1 MIKSEVD
8 GAYLI
13 THSYGEV
20 IDGITWDE
28 SSAKF
33 LVDKLNERCKKVNK
47 CLECRK
53 SNFKIGEETCDK
65 AEIYFSSNGY
75 GSRCATYCVNDVTD
89 KLNKDYKY
97 TLIDGKEIF
106 NEPESEYYVLL
117 YKKDGENWI

>member
-1 MIKSEVD
+1 MEVKMIKSEVD

-47 CLECRK
+47 CIECRK
-53 SNFKIGEETCDK
+53 SNFEMWKETCDK
-65 AEIYFSSNGY
+65 AEIYFSGNGFY
-75 GSRCATYCVNDVTD
+75 FVNDITD
-89 KLNKDYKY
+89 KLNKDY
-97 TLIDGKEIF
+97 IESP
-106 NEPESEYYVLL
+106 NEYHYQKIGVLDV
-117 YKKDGENWI
+117 KKILWE

>member
-47 CLECRK
+47 CLKCRK

-75 GSRCATYCVNDVTD
+75 GSRCAAYCVNDVTD
-89 KLNKDYKY
+89 KLNKDYIESPYEYHYQK
-97 TLIDGKEIF
+97 ID
-106 NEPESEYYVLL
+106 VLDV
-117 YKKDGENWI
+117 KKMLGE

>member
-47 CLECRK
+47 CIECRK
-53 SNFKIGEETCDK
+53 SNFKLVKKIAK
-65 AEIYFSSNGY
+65 KQKYILV
-75 GSRCATYCVNDVTD
+75 ATGMVVDV
-89 KLNKDYKY
+89 LYIASMML
-97 TLIDGKEIF
+97 LI
-106 NEPESEYYVLL
+106 N
-117 YKKDGENWI
+117 

>member
-28 SSAKF
+28 SSTKF
-33 LVDKLNERCKKVNK
+33 MVDKLNERCKKVNK

-53 SNFKIGEETCDK
+53 SNFKIG
-65 AEIYFSSNGY
+65 
-75 GSRCATYCVNDVTD
+75 
-89 KLNKDYKY
+89 
-97 TLIDGKEIF
+97 
-106 NEPESEYYVLL
+106 
-117 YKKDGENWI
+117 

>member
-33 LVDKLNERCKKVNK
+33 LVDKLNERCKKVINVLSVEK
-47 CLECRK
+47 AILKLVKKRVIKRK
-53 SNFKIGEETCDK
+53 SILVAMDM
-65 AEIYFSSNGY
+65 
-75 GSRCATYCVNDVTD
+75 VVDVPHIASMM
-89 KLNKDYKY
+89 L
-97 TLIDGKEIF
+97 LI
-106 NEPESEYYVLL
+106 N
-117 YKKDGENWI
+117 

>member
-1 MIKSEVD
+1 MNNYGTYEVD

-13 THSYGEV
+13 THHCGEV

-33 LVDKLNERCKKVNK
+33 LIDKLNERCKKVDK

-53 SNFKIGEETCDK
+53 SNFEIGKETCDK

-75 GSRCATYCVNDVTD
+75 GSRCAVYCVNDVTD
-89 KLNKDYKY
+89 KLNKDYIECPNEYHYQK
-97 TLIDGKEIF
+97 IDVID
-106 NEPESEYYVLL
+106 V
-117 YKKDGENWI
+117 KKMLGE

>member
-33 LVDKLNERCKKVNK
+33 LAFRIQTNLSYR
-47 CLECRK
+47 
-53 SNFKIGEETCDK
+53 
-65 AEIYFSSNGY
+65 
-75 GSRCATYCVNDVTD
+75 
-89 KLNKDYKY
+89 
-97 TLIDGKEIF
+97 
-106 NEPESEYYVLL
+106 
-117 YKKDGENWI
+117 

>member
-33 LVDKLNERCKKVNK
+33 LVDKFNERCKKVNK

-53 SNFKIGEETCDK
+53 SNFKIG
-65 AEIYFSSNGY
+65 
-75 GSRCATYCVNDVTD
+75 
-89 KLNKDYKY
+89 
-97 TLIDGKEIF
+97 
-106 NEPESEYYVLL
+106 
-117 YKKDGENWI
+117 

>member
-33 LVDKLNERCKKVNK
+33 LVDKLNERCKKVDK

-53 SNFKIGEETCDK
+53 SNFEIGEENCEK
-65 AEIYFSSNGY
+65 AEIYFGCNGH
-75 GSRCATYCVNDVTD
+75 GNNRAVYCVNDVTD
-89 KLNKDYKY
+89 KLNKDYIESPYEYHYQK
-97 TLIDGKEIF
+97 ID
-106 NEPESEYYVLL
+106 VLDV
-117 YKKDGENWI
+117 KKMLGEEKL

>member
-1 MIKSEVD
+1 MIKSEID

-47 CLECRK
+47 CIECRK
-53 SNFKIGEETCDK
+53 SNFKIGEENCEK
-65 AEIYFSSNGY
+65 AEIYFGCNGY
-75 GSRCATYCVNDVTD
+75 GSRCAIYCVNDVTD
-89 KLNKDYKY
+89 KLNKEY
-97 TLIDGKEIF
+97 IECP
-106 NEPESEYYVLL
+106 NEYYYQKIDVIDVEKML
-117 YKKDGENWI
+117 GEDTYGY